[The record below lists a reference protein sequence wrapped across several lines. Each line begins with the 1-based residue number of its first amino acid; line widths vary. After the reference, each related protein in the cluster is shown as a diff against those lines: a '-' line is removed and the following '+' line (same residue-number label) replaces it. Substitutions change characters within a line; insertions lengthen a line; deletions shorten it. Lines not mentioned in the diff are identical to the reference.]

1 MAEQAD
7 RPFEI
12 EVSDLPPPEKHHPP
26 PEKTP
31 PTTRKN
37 TTHHHMLKKGGRATK
52 GKDAEQAAKAE
63 KATKK

>member
-1 MAEQAD
+1 MTKQAEMAEQAD

-37 TTHHHMLKKGGRATK
+37 TTHNQKKHHPSPH
-52 GKDAEQAAKAE
+52 AE
-63 KATKK
+63 KGWKGNKG